1 MRFYLSQ
8 RRHRKFTCAQKPE
21 SERASP
27 TKTGPRPS
35 RQKEEHTLRYR
46 GRGGQGGGEVGVEPQ
61 GLRVKWGVTGAV
73 PWPDI
78 HPLKDV
84 SGCSAEN
91 RLGGSKSQESTLVS
105 KWETVGPGPG
115 WWPRRW

>member
-1 MRFYLSQ
+1 MG
-8 RRHRKFTCAQKPE
+8 K
-21 SERASP
+21 
-27 TKTGPRPS
+27 
-35 RQKEEHTLRYR
+35 
-46 GRGGQGGGEVGVEPQ
+46 GVERQ
-61 GLRVKWGVTGAV
+61 GLQVKWGVTGAV

-91 RLGGSKSQESTLVS
+91 RLGGSKNQESTVVS

-115 WWPRRW
+115 WWPRRWRQVLSFWIYSEESDNEII